1 MKHQNKKK
9 AQFPKA
15 TKADTATR
23 QTGRYV
29 VCAGDQG
36 SSSKKVTYQSGSL
49 LEPSA
54 GVVPTV
60 ELSKRAAK
68 KIS

>member
-1 MKHQNKKK
+1 MKQNKKK
-9 AQFPKA
+9 AQFQKA
-15 TKADTATR
+15 TKAASATC
-23 QTGRYV
+23 QAGRYV
-29 VCAGDQG
+29 VYAGQQSL
-36 SSSKKVTYQSGSL
+36 SSEKVTYQPGSL